1 MITITITILKKKI
14 KQNINFFYLFQKPS
28 KEEWKRI
35 AADFGDKYQFWN
47 CLGALDGKHVK
58 IQRPEHS
65 GSLYFNYKGHF
76 SIVLMVLA
84 NANKEFIMIDV
95 GANGRVS
102 ECSVLYEILGSI

>member
-1 MITITITILKKKI
+1 M
-14 KQNINFFYLFQKPS
+14 
-28 KEEWKRI
+28 ERI